1 MMEYMVPKEVSDKF
15 YTLETSLFLKEYLN
29 DKDYLEK
36 IFHPDFMEIGK
47 TGNIYRKKE
56 TIDALYGSDDR
67 NIKITG
73 FEVRVMSLSMY
84 RVNYVSTH
92 EDGTRVYRTSIW
104 METLLGLVLYF
115 HQGTIIKD

>member
-1 MMEYMVPKEVSDKF
+1 
-15 YTLETSLFLKEYLN
+15 
-29 DKDYLEK
+29 
-36 IFHPDFMEIGK
+36 MEIGK
-47 TGNIYRKKE
+47 NGNVYNRKE

-104 METLLGLVLYF
+104 METLLGLVLYY